1 MNFHQAFF
9 AEFEKLAFNLESERN
24 EFSRYGDADKELA
37 AARKSG
43 RHVSLKDFSGI
54 ANTDAGSVKDISD
67 WHSKLQGYG
76 RDASR
81 RQNVINLVK
90 SDQDQPAIVRVSKG
104 QRELVAGNSRL
115 SLRQAMGLPGKVYEY
130 DAPGD

>member
-1 MNFHQAFF
+1 MNFRQAFLNELEKF
-9 AEFEKLAFNLESERN
+9 AVDFESERG
-24 EFSRYGDADKELA
+24 EFARYGDAAKEMA
-37 AARKSG
+37 AAKKSG

-76 RDASR
+76 RDALR
-81 RQNVINLVK
+81 RQKVIDSVK
-90 SDQDQPAIVRVSKG
+90 ANQDQPAIVRVNKG